1 MDKDILAL
9 ISRDNSGFSKGQRL
23 IAKYILE
30 NYDKAAFMTAGKL
43 GKTVGVSESTVVR
56 FAAEL
61 GYDGY
66 PGMRKALQ
74 EMIRSR
80 LTSVQRIEAAKDLID
95 DRNILKAVLSDDI
108 DKLQATLEE
117 IDQESFDRAIDLIM
131 SAKNIYIF
139 ASRTSQSLSNF
150 MAFYLNMLRDG
161 VHLVQDN
168 TAAEAYEQL
177 IRIGGGDL
185 FVGFTFP
192 RYSSRSLKVMRFAK
206 DRGAAALALTDSE
219 SSPLYGVADVCL
231 FAKSEMVSFV
241 DSLVAPLSLVNAIVI
256 AVAARSRDQLAETFK
271 DLENVWSEYKVFEKI
286 EADAVVIGGGAAGT
300 LCAAL
305 AAGRGLDVVL
315 LEPNRM
321 LGRKL
326 RITGKG
332 RCNVTNDCDAREFIS
347 AIPGDGRFLQS
358 AIHKFGTSDTKA
370 LFEGLALPENRAR
383 QQGLS

>member
-1 MDKDILAL
+1 MDKDILTL

-80 LTSVQRIEAAKDLID
+80 LTSVQRIEAAKDLIE
-95 DRNILKAVLSDDI
+95 DRNILKAVISDDI

-117 IDQESFDRAIDLIM
+117 IDQDSFDRAIDMIM

-139 ASRTSQSLSNF
+139 ASRTSQSLSSF
-150 MAFYLNMLRDG
+150 MGFYLNMLRDG
-161 VHLVQDN
+161 VRQVRDN
-168 TAAEAYEQL
+168 SAAEAYEQL
-177 IRIGGGDL
+177 IRIGKGDL
-185 FVGFTFP
+185 FIGFTFP

-206 DRGAAALALTDSE
+206 DRGASTLALTDSE
-219 SSPLYGVADVCL
+219 SSPLYGVADVSL

-256 AVAARSRDQLAETFK
+256 AVGAKSRDRLAETFK

-286 EADAVVIGGGAAGT
+286 E
-300 LCAAL
+300 
-305 AAGRGLDVVL
+305 
-315 LEPNRM
+315 N
-321 LGRKL
+321 
-326 RITGKG
+326 
-332 RCNVTNDCDAREFIS
+332 
-347 AIPGDGRFLQS
+347 
-358 AIHKFGTSDTKA
+358 
-370 LFEGLALPENRAR
+370 
-383 QQGLS
+383 